1 MSADPDHVL
10 FVTIL
15 DTGSIAAAARTLGM
29 SPAMVSKRL
38 ARFEHRLGARLIERT
53 TRRLHP
59 TPVGARLHADLGAI
73 LPALAAAE
81 ARVTGAVAAPAGPLR
96 IAAPASFARLH
107 IAPHIGDFL
116 RDHPAVELELSLSDH
131 IVDLAADRIDCA
143 IRITAHPPAGHVAR
157 RLAGNRRV
165 VCASPAY
172 LAEHGEPDTPAA
184 LARHRLLAADGQLPW
199 TLLRPTRRAQIAGV
213 SHVRTNSS
221 EIVRELTLAG
231 VGIALRSLWDVGDAL
246 AAGRL
251 VRVLP
256 DWEGA
261 HDLAIHAIHNDMPRP
276 AVIAFVDHLATRWS
290 PPPWETLDSRRASD
304 QIGIN

>member
-1 MSADPDHVL
+1 MPLDPDHEL
-10 FVTIL
+10 FAAIL
-15 DTGSIAAAARTLGM
+15 DTGSIAAAARLLDI

-38 ARFEHRLGARLIERT
+38 ARFETRLGVRLIERT

-59 TPVGARLHADLGAI
+59 TPVGAQLHADLAPI
-73 LPALAAAE
+73 LSALAAAE
-81 ARVTGAVAAPAGPLR
+81 ARVTGAVATPAGPLR

-107 IAPHIGDFL
+107 IAPHIGGFL

-131 IVDLAADRIDCA
+131 NVDLAAERIDCA

-172 LAEHGEPDTPAA
+172 LAEHGAPATPAA
-184 LARHRLLAADGQLPW
+184 LAEHRLLAADGQLPW
-199 TLLRPTRRAQIAGV
+199 TLLRPTRRVQVAGV

-221 EIVRELTLAG
+221 DIVRELTLGG

-246 AAGRL
+246 ADGRL
-251 VRVLP
+251 SRVLP
-256 DWEGA
+256 EWEGSS
-261 HDLAIHAIHNDMPRP
+261 DLAIHAIHGDAPRP
-276 AVIAFVDHLATRWS
+276 AVTAFVDHLIARWS
-290 PPPWETLDSRRASD
+290 PPPWEALDSQTASD
-304 QIGIN
+304 QVRIN

>member
-1 MSADPDHVL
+1 MSADPDHAL
-10 FVTIL
+10 FVAIL
-15 DTGSIAAAARTLGM
+15 DTGSIAAAARVLAI

-38 ARFEHRLGARLIERT
+38 ARLENRLGTRLIERT

-59 TPVGARLHADLGAI
+59 TPVGARLHADLTAI
-73 LPALAAAE
+73 LSALAAAE

-96 IAAPASFARLH
+96 VAAPASFARLH
-107 IAPHIGDFL
+107 IAPLLGDFL

-131 IVDLAADRIDCA
+131 VVDLAADRIDCA

-172 LAEHGEPDTPAA
+172 LAEHGAPATPAA
-184 LARHRLLAADGQLPW
+184 LAGHRLLAADGQLPW
-199 TLLRPTRRAQIAGV
+199 MLLRPTRRALVTGT

-246 AAGRL
+246 ADGRL

-256 DWEGA
+256 DWA
-261 HDLAIHAIHNDMPRP
+261 ASHDLAIHAIHGDAPRP
-276 AVIAFVDHLATRWS
+276 AVTAFVDHLAARWS
-290 PPPWETLDSRRASD
+290 PPPWEALDSHATSD
-304 QIGIN
+304 QLRIN